1 MSGYDILLVVI
12 LIVFCGWA
20 SYTDLKEKKIKNIC
34 SMGLIYAGILAQVM
48 LFLLGETKIGNMLSV
63 FIMGGI
69 IAFGM
74 YWLGIL
80 APGDA
85 KLYWG
90 VAMILPPSIWGR
102 NLAGFPY
109 PALIIFINIFIVY
122 FVYSLVTTC
131 VRYFSSHR
139 SFALTKALPAVK
151 QAVKQLPGGMWSLLQ
166 FVLIIFGVQFFAY
179 QSRIPFNLWH
189 LVAAIFLYQLLKHAL
204 ESHANKHISNL
215 VYLALFVA
223 ILMDPVLLGAF
234 WKRVL
239 VFAVAYQLVLPVV
252 RTYVLDLDMSCLSQ
266 VIRVQDLQSGMNPAE
281 KIVKVQTDEGV
292 RYKKEQA
299 LVSDLHNENLVVSPT
314 PEGLSDEK
322 VQELKALADAGVFKG
337 FDDSLAI
344 QRAIH
349 FAPIILAGT
358 LLTVLCGGPFYG
370 IIT

>member
-90 VAMILPPSIWGR
+90 VVMILPPSIWGR
-102 NLAGFPY
+102 NLAGLPY

-139 SFALTKALPAVK
+139 SLALTKALPAVK
-151 QAVKQLPGGMWSLLQ
+151 ESVKQLPRGMWSLLQ
-166 FVLIIFGVQFFAY
+166 FVVIIFGVMLFAY
-179 QSRIPFNLWH
+179 QSNMQVNISH
-189 LVAAIFLYQLLKHAL
+189 LVVAILLYQLLKYAL
-204 ESHANKHISNL
+204 KSHANKHISNL
-215 VYLALFVA
+215 VYLALFAA
-223 ILMDPVLLGAF
+223 ILMDPVLLGVF
-234 WKRVL
+234 WKTVL
-239 VFAVAYQLVLPVV
+239 VFAFAYQLVLPVV

-266 VIRVQDLQSGMNPAE
+266 VVPIEDLQPGMNPAE

-292 RYKKEQA
+292 RYKKEEA

-322 VQELKALADAGVFKG
+322 VQELKTLADAGFFKG